1 MKHAMLFLSLLVFI
15 TSCTSNDDPGDV
27 VLNAEELN
35 ITGTRYSLSD
45 NNFNATYTGLLEALN
60 ANEDIGIV
68 AEVDHAANARAVG
81 RVLNPTK
88 IVFFGNPSLGTPL
101 MQKNQLAGLD
111 LPQRIM
117 VFEDSDSQ
125 VFAMYN
131 SVVYLESRFGL
142 QGVEQL
148 SQISGALENLT
159 KSVTNSEVSRSSTI
173 TVPEGDGI
181 ISVKSVNDFNTTY
194 NTLINSIENNEN
206 LQVVAELDHQA
217 NAASVNMELRPTKLV
232 IFGNP
237 KLGSPLIQNSQTA
250 GLDLPQKMLVWEDE
264 NGQVNISYNDSYY
277 LRDRHDITNN
287 QNELEQIAT
296 VLENLAKSA
305 SGN

>member
-1 MKHAMLFLSLLVFI
+1 
-15 TSCTSNDDPGDV
+15 
-27 VLNAEELN
+27 
-35 ITGTRYSLSD
+35 
-45 NNFNATYTGLLEALN
+45 
-60 ANEDIGIV
+60 
-68 AEVDHAANARAVG
+68 
-81 RVLNPTK
+81 
-88 IVFFGNPSLGTPL
+88 
-101 MQKNQLAGLD
+101 
-111 LPQRIM
+111 

-142 QGVEQL
+142 QGIEQL

-194 NTLINSIENNEN
+194 NTLINSIKNNEN

-217 NAASVNMELRPTKLV
+217 NAASVNMELRPTKLI

-237 KLGSPLIQNSQTA
+237 KLESPLIQNSQTA

-277 LRDRHDITNN
+277 LRDRYDITNN

-296 VLENLAKSA
+296 ALENLAKSA